1 MIKVVLADDHTLFRD
16 GIKSL
21 LAGSANIQVVGTFE
35 NGTDLIANIPQ
46 TEPDLVLTDI
56 SMPGLSGIE
65 TTKILMEKYP
75 QLKIIILSM
84 HLNEDFVCNS
94 VRAGAKGY
102 LPKDIRKDEL
112 LKAIEAVYQG
122 DTYFTKEVNEVLMQS
137 LLNRNQEDLE
147 SEKLKA
153 LTKREIE
160 IITLVGEGL
169 INKEIANRL
178 SISVRTVDAHK
189 SNIMHKLELKSNVEI
204 VKFAIKHQLITI

>member
-46 TEPDLVLTDI
+46 TDPDLVLTDI

-84 HLNEDFVCNS
+84 HLNDDFVCNS

>member
-35 NGTDLIANIPQ
+35 NGTDLIANIPH